1 MESIREIVSFSHSG
15 VDHMWYPFAAKLDH
29 NFSVISTETYY
40 QLHDLMGFLRS
51 MFATNNHSPEL
62 VRERNLSDSQRYLF
76 GMKKELNAQLLLSQ
90 SEINTYFDDVLL
102 EDILLKPG
110 CKKSVHL

>member
-62 VRERNLSDSQRYLF
+62 VRERNIIHLFMQRHATAKLEEEMASVK
-76 GMKKELNAQLLLSQ
+76 GHMKELHNQL
-90 SEINTYFDDVLL
+90 
-102 EDILLKPG
+102 
-110 CKKSVHL
+110 H